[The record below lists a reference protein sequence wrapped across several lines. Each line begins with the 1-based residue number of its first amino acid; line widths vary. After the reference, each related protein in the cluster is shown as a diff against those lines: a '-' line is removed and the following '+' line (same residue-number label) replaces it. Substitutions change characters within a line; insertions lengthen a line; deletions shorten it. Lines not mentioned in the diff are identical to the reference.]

1 MSSAV
6 TNDKNSTQISKKDKM
21 NGDVSTLYLDGIP
34 ADTLSK
40 VRVTWGGNFVVV
52 FNYANLKF
60 WWFDGCLL
68 TLPQHM

>member
-52 FNYANLKF
+52 FN
-60 WWFDGCLL
+60 
-68 TLPQHM
+68 